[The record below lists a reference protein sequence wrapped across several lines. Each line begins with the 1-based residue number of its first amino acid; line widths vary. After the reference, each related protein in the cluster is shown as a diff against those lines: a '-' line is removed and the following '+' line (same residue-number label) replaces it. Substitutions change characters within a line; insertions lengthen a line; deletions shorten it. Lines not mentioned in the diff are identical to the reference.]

1 MARPVERSQILDYET
16 YRERRA
22 AERERIQAIKGARR
36 IHVGDVLTFLF
47 ENTDTI
53 RYQIQEMMLAEHI
66 VKESAIQHELDTYNQ
81 LLGGKGALGC
91 SLLIEIDDER
101 ERREKLRRWLELP
114 HRVYV
119 QCEDGTRVR
128 ATYDPA
134 QVGEDRLSAVQY
146 LKFDT
151 GGRVPVAVGC
161 DLPELA
167 GETCLTPE
175 QVQALRADLDS

>member
-1 MARPVERSQILDYET
+1 MARPVERSEIVDYET
-16 YRERRA
+16 YRDRRP
-22 AERERIQAIKGARR
+22 AERERIHAIKAPRR

-53 RYQIQEMMLAEHI
+53 RYQVQEMMLAEQI

-81 LLGGKGALGC
+81 LLGGRGALGC
-91 SLLIEIDDER
+91 SLLIEIDDEPR
-101 ERREKLRRWLELP
+101 RRENLRRWLDLP
-114 HRVYV
+114 RRLYV
-119 QCEDGTRVR
+119 RCEDGTLVR

-134 QVGEDRLSAVQY
+134 QVGAERLSAVQY

-167 GETCLTPE
+167 GETRLTPE